1 MKLRAQL
8 HLHTTES
15 RGTRIEM
22 ECNITPKIL
31 IQTLKKNNINVA
43 AITDHDN
50 TRAYPKTKNYAQKQG
65 IILINGIEIST
76 RDGHLIGLNVDS
88 DIGKNLKRSIDV
100 FEARDLI
107 LDHGGEV
114 YIPHPFD
121 MRGTGI
127 GQKIKDING
136 IVEVFNPGHIF
147 GFEDKFARIVA
158 ERLNLPTVVASDAH
172 WHVLL
177 NRGITV
183 FDSEPDI
190 QSILKTIKDSKVRF
204 ENCEYLTLKEIK
216 NWSMKRVTDSYQ
228 DIKDKL
234 KNGWEI
240 DQTYMKVANQRFL
253 RLIQRGFLELGV
265 RRPDS
270 RFFDFF
276 SYIPYFF
283 ASLYGRYKKKGY
295 EALISTII

>member
-1 MKLRAQL
+1 MELRAQL

-15 RGTRIEM
+15 RGTRVKM

-31 IQTLKKNNINVA
+31 IKTLKKNNINVA

-65 IILINGIEIST
+65 IILISGIEIST
-76 RDGHLIGLNVDS
+76 CDGHLIGLNVDS
-88 DIGKNLKRSIDV
+88 DIDRNLKKGIDV

-121 MRGTGI
+121 MRGKGI
-127 GQKIKDING
+127 GSKIKDING
-136 IVEVFNPGHIF
+136 IVEVFNPGNIF

-158 ERLNLPTVVASDAH
+158 ERLKLPIAAASDAH
-172 WHVLL
+172 WSAML

-183 FDSEPDI
+183 VDSDPDV
-190 QSILKTIKDSKVRF
+190 QSILETIKDGRVRF
-204 ENCEYLTLKEIK
+204 ENCEYLMLKEIK
-216 NWSMKRVTDSYQ
+216 NWATQRVIDSYL

-234 KNGWEI
+234 KNGWEV
-240 DQTYMKVANQRFL
+240 DQKYMKVANQRFL
-253 RLIQRGFLELGV
+253 RLIQRGFLEFGV
-265 RRPDS
+265 RRPNS
-270 RFFDFF
+270 RLFDIF
-276 SYIPYFF
+276 SHFSYFF
-283 ASLYGRYKKKGY
+283 ASLYGRYRKRGY
-295 EALISTII
+295 ETFISTII